1 MDVAQ
6 KLVRLCDAATDAGR
20 SELDRHTAR
29 LARVVAGVLRDGSWD
44 SVSAK
49 VDKELSEAAEDARAA
64 ARLHD
69 AAEYIVRKV
78 LSAPN
83 GKAIDTHLKPDL
95 RAVQEQ
101 IVSLFEE
108 VAAPERGFVYVA
120 WSKKP
125 EKYYYVGKASNAGRL
140 NLAAHGKLARATAH
154 ATQLSL
160 LFPTQSREEI
170 LLALEA
176 SVIELI
182 EFHTGDLPDLNDNR
196 GTVPDGAAVVEL
208 KRLSE
213 FLGSVATDVH
223 DA

>member
-1 MDVAQ
+1 MDFAQ
-6 KLVRLCDAATDAGR
+6 KLVRVCDAATAAGR
-20 SELDRHTAR
+20 SELQRHTAR
-29 LARVVAGVLRDGSWD
+29 LAKLVARVLRDGKWS

-49 VDKELSEAAEDARAA
+49 VDKDLTEAAEEARAA
-64 ARLHD
+64 ARLLD
-69 AAEYIVRKV
+69 AAEYIVQKV

-108 VAAPERGFVYVA
+108 GAAPERGFVYVA

-125 EKYYYVGKASNAGRL
+125 ERFYYVGKASNAGRL

-176 SVIELI
+176 SAMELI
-182 EFHTGDLPDLNDNR
+182 EFHTGELPELNDNR
-196 GTVPDGAAVVEL
+196 GAVPDGTATVEL
-208 KRLSE
+208 KWLSD
-213 FLGSVATDVH
+213 FLGTVATDVY